1 MISREDRVWLM
12 NAICEL
18 NHALL
23 APKFVTNRENIDKLI
38 ALRQQVGKE
47 KLNEVVDQLKG
58 ALKI

>member
-1 MISREDRVWLM
+1 MISTEDRVWLM

-23 APKFVTNRENIDKLI
+23 APKFVTNKENIDKLI
-38 ALRQQVGKE
+38 ALRQQVGKDE
-47 KLNEVVDQLKG
+47 LNQVVDQLKG

>member
-1 MISREDRVWLM
+1 MISMEDRVWLM

-23 APKFVTNRENIDKLI
+23 APKFVTNKENIDKLI

-47 KLNEVVDQLKG
+47 ELNQVVDQLKKG
-58 ALKI
+58 LGI

>member
-1 MISREDRVWLM
+1 MISMEDRVWLM

-23 APKFVTNRENIDKLI
+23 APKFVTSKENIDKLI

-47 KLNEVVDQLKG
+47 ELNQVVDQLKKG
-58 ALKI
+58 LGI

>member
-47 KLNEVVDQLKG
+47 ELNEVVDQLKG